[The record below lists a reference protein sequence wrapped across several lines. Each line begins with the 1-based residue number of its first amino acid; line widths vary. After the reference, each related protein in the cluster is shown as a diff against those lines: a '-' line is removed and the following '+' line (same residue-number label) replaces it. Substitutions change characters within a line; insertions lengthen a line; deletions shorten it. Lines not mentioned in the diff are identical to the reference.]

1 MVWALGASRLLE
13 VRLLHALGTGGSVR
27 GGHKRGQLHF
37 CPYCVSIPVL
47 VFVTRSCS
55 LCRANAAACHDRR
68 PRRDSEDPRSR
79 RASGRARRPAP
90 PVRPPGS
97 ASRAARAAGAPRR
110 DPVGV
115 SRARAPVEVCAA
127 SAPPARRSAGLT
139 GPRAVT
145 GSARDVRRFIRA
157 VHELGSWWLVS
168 ENAVYVSYARFAPP
182 ALTTEPTEDR
192 RRQLHVWNLMVRLL
206 SEHLAGRLDLGAP
219 EADLLKKRGQR
230 VNALRSAERPRLS
243 GLHQTRPGL
252 AATAGWSPV

>member
-47 VFVTRSCS
+47 VFVTLSCS

-68 PRRDSEDPRSR
+68 PRRDSEDSRAR
-79 RASGRARRPAP
+79 RASGRAGRPAS
-90 PVRPPGS
+90 PVRPLGS

-127 SAPPARRSAGLT
+127 SPPPACRGAGLT
-139 GPRAVT
+139 GPTRDDRIGPRCQTVHPRCARARELV
-145 GSARDVRRFIRA
+145 ARVR
-157 VHELGSWWLVS
+157 E
-168 ENAVYVSYARFAPP
+168 
-182 ALTTEPTEDR
+182 R
-192 RRQLHVWNLMVRLL
+192 RLC
-206 SEHLAGRLDLGAP
+206 P
-219 EADLLKKRGQR
+219 
-230 VNALRSAERPRLS
+230 LRSCGGRCSAPVEGITAEEELISRPKPSDRVPHLP
-243 GLHQTRPGL
+243 HHCRRVH
-252 AATAGWSPV
+252 AE